1 MFLIDMLIIVG
12 IVMRVVSMNTNIF
25 HGIIMFSRDQLNGSP
40 GILTRIICWCHHGDY
55 AYH

>member
-25 HGIIMFSRDQLNGSP
+25 HGIIMFSRNQLNGSP